1 MRPVAMNETQTITE
15 LARDFGVTTRAIR
28 YWESHGLVSPARE
41 GGNRIYSKRDQT
53 RLKLALRGKRL
64 GLSLA
69 EIKELIDMY
78 DTVEDESTQL
88 LSFLDVLAQRRAA
101 LEQQRDDIQAVLKE
115 IARFETAVPRDAEGR
130 ETRGAKRSP
139 TQTPFD
145 RRRVGVVDVDVNVNY
160 HACHPPEETCPI
172 PYVPPTGTL
181 NRAIPTGRR
190 RCAAASPARGRWA

>member
-1 MRPVAMNETQTITE
+1 MNETQTITE

-28 YWESHGLVSPARE
+28 YWESHGLVSPERA
-41 GGNRIYSKRDQT
+41 GGNRVYSKRDRT

-115 IARFETAVPRDAEGR
+115 IARFERQCREMLKAEKPAVPSVRQPKR
-130 ETRGAKRSP
+130 RSTGAGS
-139 TQTPFD
+139 
-145 RRRVGVVDVDVNVNY
+145 G
-160 HACHPPEETCPI
+160 
-172 PYVPPTGTL
+172 
-181 NRAIPTGRR
+181 
-190 RCAAASPARGRWA
+190 

>member
-1 MRPVAMNETQTITE
+1 MCGAALTARQRAIMNETQTITE

-41 GGNRIYSKRDQT
+41 GGNRIYSKRDRT

-69 EIKELIDMY
+69 EIKDLIDMY
-78 DTVEDESTQL
+78 DTAEDESSQL

-115 IARFETAVPRDAEGR
+115 IARFERQCR
-130 ETRGAKRSP
+130 EMLKSGKVKPA
-139 TQTPFD
+139 
-145 RRRVGVVDVDVNVNY
+145 
-160 HACHPPEETCPI
+160 A
-172 PYVPPTGTL
+172 
-181 NRAIPTGRR
+181 GRR
-190 RCAAASPARGRWA
+190 K

>member
-1 MRPVAMNETQTITE
+1 MCSAASNAFRPVTMSETQTITE

-115 IARFETAVPRDAEGR
+115 IARFERQCREMLKAEKSTGKTLPKKPR
-130 ETRGAKRSP
+130 
-139 TQTPFD
+139 
-145 RRRVGVVDVDVNVNY
+145 
-160 HACHPPEETCPI
+160 
-172 PYVPPTGTL
+172 
-181 NRAIPTGRR
+181 
-190 RCAAASPARGRWA
+190 AS